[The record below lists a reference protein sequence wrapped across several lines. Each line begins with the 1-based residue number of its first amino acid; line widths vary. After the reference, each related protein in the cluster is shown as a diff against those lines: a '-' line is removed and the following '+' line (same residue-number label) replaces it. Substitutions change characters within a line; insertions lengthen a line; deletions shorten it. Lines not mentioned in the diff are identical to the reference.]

1 MQSCKLTA
9 QNPQITSTTL
19 RINPQILTVIS
30 EALYTLYPILLT
42 LLQIH
47 QPPCYSLPKPS
58 ICLPPSFCTISPD
71 IHVTCALVSFGPSLT
86 LILKQHS
93 PPTTINV
100 HLLIPFLF
108 SWYHYYLYQYYLLLC
123 YLIICFPMQCLFSL
137 LEYKFQEGKDFV
149 YPVHCC
155 ILRA

>member
-1 MQSCKLTA
+1 MQSCKPTA
-9 QNPQITSTTL
+9 QNPLITSITL
-19 RINPQILTVIS
+19 RINSQIFIVTS

-47 QPPCYSLPKPS
+47 QPPCYSSPKPS
-58 ICLPPSFCTISPD
+58 ICPPPSLCTISPD
-71 IHVTCALVSFGPSLT
+71 IHVTCSLVSFGPSLT

-100 HLLIPFLF
+100 HLLIPLLF
-108 SWYHYYLYQYYLLLC
+108 SLYHYYLLLYYLIFC
-123 YLIICFPMQCLFSL
+123 FLIQCLFSL

-149 YPVHCC
+149 YLAHCC